1 MTHSFSVDFE
11 PLSELGQSLLHD
23 DVDGALLGGADVDED
38 VAAFRDGDG
47 QSQQQLLG
55 FRKMFVFGPLMVF
68 QHFRFWFFKLLPLGP
83 LCCLDQKCSIDVP
96 SHSPSLVSFF
106 LEFLIQ
112 VRLKFCGAV

>member
-1 MTHSFSVDFE
+1 MTHGFSVDFE

-55 FRKMFVFGPLMVF
+55 FRKMFVIGHLMVF
-68 QHFRFWFFKLLPLGP
+68 QHFRFWFFKLWW
-83 LCCLDQKCSIDVP
+83 
-96 SHSPSLVSFF
+96 
-106 LEFLIQ
+106 
-112 VRLKFCGAV
+112 